1 MLFSKRLF
9 FAAIILLASCKTQQL
24 NTPITSAELTS
35 NLEKK
40 LGLGANQ
47 KNNFDDT
54 YVLGWREDNTSGTL
68 VVRYGVWEIKTGA
81 LIYANTTL
89 RGGVQ
94 WLDNNSLLVE
104 EYLGTVDDGTQI
116 HKFKIDLN
124 TKIKIPLSE
133 NEK

>member
-1 MLFSKRLF
+1 MLFSKGSF
-9 FAAIILLASCKTQQL
+9 FAVIILMAGCKTQQI

-40 LGLGANQ
+40 LGQGANQ
-47 KNNFDDT
+47 KNNFEDT

-68 VVRYGVWEIKTGA
+68 VVRYGVWEVKTGA
-81 LIYANTTL
+81 LIYANTAL
-89 RGGVQ
+89 RGSVQ

-104 EYLGTVDDGTQI
+104 EYLGTVDDGKQN

>member
-40 LGLGANQ
+40 LGQGANQ